1 MQDYIQIPDVLQSLD
16 DLPDGRLK
24 AFLSSCRQISE
35 QRLSLDPLRS
45 LYLSNKAEFINIVEE
60 LSLRGF
66 SFHTEKPNNILP
78 AGVIATDVV
87 LWASENHGRFQG
99 LDYQNLGLSGFNQRF
114 KVNSDQFFHY
124 VPIKGFQ
131 TINRNLDLQL
141 LKSEFLKAGFEL
153 KEASNGVVRETM
165 PAYQFNGNG
174 DGLRTLPPVESDE
187 EGAGTELITIRDA
200 FPEERF
206 WMFKN
211 YCSRMGITYITDVT
225 PNHMEE
231 HKRRKGVSP
240 ARVAE
245 VKERLTKLLQ
255 NEGSVDESDTVQPAE
270 HSFSQDERN
279 HIHPAE
285 NSIDVVFAAN
295 FFNSFKRFCRE
306 LKIQFIEDISEKHL
320 VLYADR
326 PQVGVGKV
334 NAVKE
339 RLKLFLPEGV
349 HSEEENSLNDFP
361 SFMIEDIFTDFKY
374 RSFFGFCE
382 QKGIKTID
390 ELRNSHFEEYGLM
403 RGVGAGKVQAVK
415 EIVAM
420 RMKSIKETAIQK
432 PQDQP
437 YISINAVFHDNFY
450 RAFRLFCF
458 NHSIKTIFDVTGKHL
473 LDFKNTKGV
482 GMNRVEAVK
491 ERLNQVLAEHQA
503 DGVFLEDE
511 VAPLQIGMLSMDLK
525 IADVF
530 MERKYTTFRNYCE
543 LRRITT
549 LGQLKAEVLN
559 EYSMQPKVGKK
570 KYEEVLKVLIF
581 YTDSADQ
588 ADEVFTTGE
597 IFESIQDIEVQ
608 ALFYYYGFQ
617 TKSTSRLTIKEI
629 EGKDLSVL
637 KKEFEPQLLMSLS
650 SLLLKQKTPAAIIN
664 DLKTSMP
671 ERDYSIIVHR
681 YGMGLTLEET
691 GKHFGVTRER
701 VRQVAKKAVKKLSA
715 HLKRQHFAEIVK
727 VLSPHEA
734 FITEEQL
741 VEIVGSEYAFI
752 VGLLKQEDLLLNHND
767 TLELFFLSEIDKR
780 DLKQVEGFFDDL
792 PLLFPSEAF
801 HQTLEEV
808 LQTIG
813 IENPSE
819 EVLQRMFEK
828 ARFTRYGEVYSR
840 SRLTMNQVL
849 NYLFKH
855 QIKEPLRVDEAGAA
869 YLQELAKLH
878 LDYDLGT
885 TLRSIDARIR
895 DAEDVILVD
904 SSTFMYFDSD
914 NFDQG
919 FISQVEDFLIAQFEK
934 KEVVNTEEI
943 YEHFSDQVQTLGIIS
958 KLHLY
963 SLIRY
968 YLDDKFIIG
977 KGNTLNIFTSENAK
991 LSREDRVI
999 AFMKNHGGHC
1009 TKDQLLEVMK
1019 PLYKIDFAVAQSDKL
1034 IPWGTNSVILV
1045 ENLKISKS
1053 EEEQL
1058 KQFFLTGFEDG
1069 FTTANKLYRDM
1080 MFDRK
1085 LSILLRNKGIDEP
1098 GKLPAIIKLL
1108 LPIVKGHTNFLYL
1121 DGCKLDSFDKVI
1133 KDRFTEETSRQEI
1146 KDLLLEYGYKE
1157 MMAGNIMKRVM
1168 DQGLFTE
1175 VDFNILYPTKK
1186 LDISEETLREI
1197 KLYAEEAQ
1205 GEKAYLAISTLQG
1218 YRRKLPSLEFRWN
1231 PFLLTSM
1238 LQLCGYRQIKKN
1250 ISDYRYDKLIVVKE
1264 ESPLQ
1269 TFEDLIV
1276 YILEHEYTGNM
1287 HEYSIYDYL
1296 MEHGI
1301 LKEQEYN
1308 HKKVLPYE
1316 IRNSDKFEFDELGY
1330 VTLKQGEMHVV

>member
-24 AFLSSCRQISE
+24 AFLSSCRQISQ
-35 QRLSLDPLRS
+35 QRLSLDTLRS

-87 LWASENHGRFQG
+87 LSATENQGRFQR

-124 VPIKGFQ
+124 VPLNGFQ
-131 TINRNLDLQL
+131 TINRNLDKQL
-141 LKSEFLKAGFEL
+141 LESELLKTGFEI
-153 KEASNGVVRETM
+153 KEASNGVVRETI
-165 PAYQFNGNG
+165 PVYEIKGNG

-187 EGAGTELITIRDA
+187 EAGTEPITINDA

-245 VKERLTKLLQ
+245 VRERLTKLLQ
-255 NEGSVDESDTVQPAE
+255 NECSVDETDPIKPVENTI
-270 HSFSQDERN
+270 SQDETN
-279 HIHPAE
+279 HIQPAE
-285 NSIDVVFAAN
+285 NSIDVVFEGN
-295 FFNSFKRFCRE
+295 LFNSFKRFCRE
-306 LKIQFIEDISEKHL
+306 QKIQFIEQVTEEHL
-320 VLYADR
+320 EQYMKR
-326 PQVGVGKV
+326 PGVGNGKV

-339 RLKLFLPEGV
+339 RLNLFLPQ
-349 HSEEENSLNDFP
+349 EENTEDEVP
-361 SFMIEDIFTDFKY
+361 SFFIQDIFTDFKY
-374 RSFFGFCE
+374 RSFFGFCK
-382 QKGIKTID
+382 QKGIQTID
-390 ELRNSHFEEYGLM
+390 ELTKRHFEEYGLM
-403 RGVGAGKVQAVK
+403 RGVGAGKVKAVK
-415 EIVAM
+415 EIVGK
-420 RMKSIKETAIQK
+420 RLKDSTESAIHK
-432 PQDQP
+432 PQDKSFTS
-437 YISINAVFHDNFY
+437 SINAVFHDNF
-450 RAFRLFCF
+450 FRSFRKYCL
-458 NHSIKTIFDVTGKHL
+458 NKSIKTIYDVTGQHL
-473 LDFKNTKGV
+473 IDYKSTKGV
-482 GMNRVEAVK
+482 GLSRVEAVE
-491 ERLNQVLAEHQA
+491 ERLNQVLAE
-503 DGVFLEDE
+503 DTEYGVFLEDE

-530 MERKYTTFRNYCE
+530 MERTYTTFRNYCE
-543 LRRITT
+543 LRRIAT
-549 LGQLKAEVLN
+549 LGQLTAEFLN
-559 EYSMQPKVGKK
+559 DYSMQPKVGKK
-570 KYEEVLKVLIF
+570 KYEDVLKVLSF
-581 YTDSADQ
+581 YTDNADQ

-617 TKSTSRLTIKEI
+617 TKSNSRLTIKEI

-637 KKEFEPQLLMSLS
+637 KDEFEPQLLMSLS
-650 SLLLKQKTPAAIIN
+650 RLLLKQKTPAAIIN

-715 HLKRQHFAEIVK
+715 HIKRQHFAEIVK

-752 VGLLKQEDLLLNHND
+752 VGLLKQEDLLLKYND
-767 TLELFFLSEIDKR
+767 TLEMFFLSDIDKK
-780 DLKQVEGFFDDL
+780 DLKQVEEFFDDL
-792 PLLFPSEAF
+792 PLLFPSSAF
-801 HQTLEEV
+801 HQSLEEV

-828 ARFTRYGEVYSR
+828 ARYKRYGEVYSR

-855 QIKEPLRVDEAGAA
+855 HIKEPLKVDEAGAA
-869 YLQELAKLH
+869 YLQELAKHH
-878 LDYDLGT
+878 LDYDLGS
-885 TLRSIDARIR
+885 TLRAIDARIR

-904 SSTFMYFDSD
+904 SATFMYFDSD
-914 NFDQG
+914 NFDQV
-919 FISQVEDFLIAQFEK
+919 FISQVEDFLFAQFEK

-943 YEHFSDQVQTLGIIS
+943 YEHFSDQVQSLGIIS

-968 YLDDKFIIG
+968 YLDDKFIVG
-977 KGNTLNIFTSENAK
+977 KGNTLNIFTSENAM
-991 LSREDRVI
+991 LSREDRLI

-1019 PLYKIDFAVAQSDKL
+1019 PLYKVDFAVAQSDKL

-1058 KQFFLTGFEDG
+1058 KQFFLTGLEDG

-1080 MFDRK
+1080 MFERK

-1108 LPIVKGHTNFLYL
+1108 LPKVKGHTNFLYL
-1121 DGCKLDSFDKVI
+1121 DGCKYDSFDKVI
-1133 KDRFTEETSRQEI
+1133 EDKFTEEASRQEI
-1146 KDLLLEYGYKE
+1146 RDLLVEYGYKE
-1157 MMAGNIMKRVM
+1157 MMVGKIMKRIM
-1168 DQGLFTE
+1168 EQGLFTE
-1175 VDFNILYPTKK
+1175 VDFNVLYPTKK
-1186 LDISEETLREI
+1186 LNISEETLRAI
-1197 KLYAEEAQ
+1197 KAYAEEAQ
-1205 GEKAYLAISTLQG
+1205 GEKAYIAISTLQG
-1218 YRRKLPSLEFRWN
+1218 YRRKLPPLEFRWN

-1264 ESPLQ
+1264 DSPLQ

-1276 YILEHEYTGNM
+1276 YILEHEFTGNM

-1296 MEHGI
+1296 MEQGI

>member
-24 AFLSSCRQISE
+24 AFLSSCRQISQ

-87 LWASENHGRFQG
+87 LSATENQGRFHR

-124 VPIKGFQ
+124 VPISGFQ

-141 LKSEFLKAGFEL
+141 LEKEFLKAGFEMS
-153 KEASNGVVRETM
+153 EAIPGVVRETK
-165 PAYQFNGNG
+165 PDYVVTDNHGN
-174 DGLRTLPPVESDE
+174 DFRLLPPIDSDE
-187 EGAGTELITIRDA
+187 EADTAMITIKDA
-200 FPEERF
+200 FAEERF
-206 WMFKN
+206 WMFRN

-231 HKRRKGVSP
+231 HKRRRGVSP
-240 ARVAE
+240 ERVAE
-245 VKERLTKLLQ
+245 VKERLNQLLQ
-255 NEGSVDESDTVQPAE
+255 IET
-270 HSFSQDERN
+270 SQGETN
-279 HIHPAE
+279 SSQLAE
-285 NSIDVVFAAN
+285 NTIAVVFEGN
-295 FFNSFKRFCRE
+295 FYNSFKQYCRE
-306 LKIQFIEDISEKHL
+306 QKIQFIEQVTEEHIEQYIK
-320 VLYADR
+320 R
-326 PQVGVGKV
+326 PGVGSGKV

-339 RLKLFLPEGV
+339 RLKLFLPQ
-349 HSEEENSLNDFP
+349 EEIAKDEVP
-361 SFMIEDIFTDFKY
+361 SFLIQDIFTDFKY
-374 RSFFGFCE
+374 RSFFGFCK

-390 ELRNSHFEEYGLM
+390 ELKNSHFEEYGLM

-415 EIVAM
+415 EIVAR
-420 RMKSIKETAIQK
+420 RMKFIKETAIQK
-432 PQDQP
+432 PQDQS

-450 RAFRLFCF
+450 RAFRLFCL
-458 NHSIKTIFDVTGKHL
+458 NHSIRTIFDVEGKHL

-482 GMNRVEAVK
+482 GVNRVEAVE

-503 DGVFLEDE
+503 DGVFLEDQ

-530 MERKYTTFRNYCE
+530 MERKYNTFRDYCE

-549 LGQLKAEVLN
+549 LGQLNAEFLN

-570 KYEEVLKVLIF
+570 KYEDVLKVLSF
-581 YTDSADQ
+581 YTDSADR

-597 IFESIQDIEVQ
+597 IFESIQDKEVQ

-617 TKSTSRLTIKEI
+617 TKSNSRLTVKEI
-629 EGKDLSVL
+629 EGKELTML
-637 KKEFEPQLLMSLS
+637 KEEFEPQLLMSLS
-650 SLLLKQKTPAAIIN
+650 RQLLKQKTPAAIIN

-671 ERDYSIIVHR
+671 ERDYSVIVYR
-681 YGMGLTLEET
+681 YGMELTLEET
-691 GKHFGVTRER
+691 GRHFGVTRER
-701 VRQVAKKAVKKLSA
+701 VRQVAKKAVKKMLA
-715 HLKRQHFAEIVK
+715 HFKRHHFAEIVK

-734 FITEEQL
+734 FVTEDQL
-741 VEIVGSEYAFI
+741 IEIVGSEYAFI
-752 VGLLKQEDLLLNHND
+752 VGLLKQENVLMNYND
-767 TLELFFLSEIDKR
+767 QLEIFFLSDINKK
-780 DLKQVEGFFDDL
+780 DLKQVEGSFDDL
-792 PLLFPSEAF
+792 PVVFPAAAF
-801 HQTLEEV
+801 HQTLEEA

-828 ARFTRYGEVYSR
+828 ARYKRYGEVYSR

-855 QIKEPLRVDEAGAA
+855 HITEPLRVDEAGAA
-869 YLQELAKLH
+869 YLQELARKH
-878 LDYDLGT
+878 LNYDLGT

-919 FISQVEDFLIAQFEK
+919 FISQVEDFLLSQFEK

-943 YEHFSDQVQTLGIIS
+943 YEHFSDQVQKLGIIS

-968 YLDDKFIIG
+968 YLDDKFVIG

-991 LSREDRVI
+991 LSREDRLI
-999 AFMKNHGGHC
+999 AYMKNHGGQC
-1009 TKDQLLEVMK
+1009 TKDQLLEVMQ
-1019 PLYKIDFAVAQSDKL
+1019 PLYKIDFAVSQSDKL
-1034 IPWGTNSVILV
+1034 IPWGTNSVIMV
-1045 ENLKISKS
+1045 ENLNITKS
-1053 EEEQL
+1053 EKEQFI
-1058 KQFFLTGFEDG
+1058 QFFLTGFEEG
-1069 FTTANKLYRDM
+1069 FTTANKLYKDM

-1085 LSILLRNKGIDEP
+1085 LSILLRNKGIDEA
-1098 GKLPAIIKLL
+1098 GKLPAIIKLFM
-1108 LPIVKGHTNFLYL
+1108 PNVKGHTNFLYL
-1121 DGCKLDSFDKVI
+1121 DGCKYDSFDKVI
-1133 KDRFTEETSRQEI
+1133 ADKFTEETSRQELR
-1146 KDLLLEYGYKE
+1146 DMLLEYGYRE
-1157 MMAGNIMKRVM
+1157 MMVGNIMKRIM
-1168 DQGLFTE
+1168 EQGLFTE
-1175 VDFNILYPTKK
+1175 VDFNVLYPTSK
-1186 LDISEETLREI
+1186 LSVSDDMLNEI
-1197 KLYAEEAQ
+1197 KAYAEEAQ
-1205 GEKAYLAISTLQG
+1205 GEKAYIAISTLQG
-1218 YRRKLPSLEFRWN
+1218 YRRKLPPLEFRWN

-1238 LQLCGYRQIKKN
+1238 LQLCGYRQIKKS

-1264 ESPLQ
+1264 DSPLQ

-1276 YILEHEYTGNM
+1276 YILEHEFTGNM

-1296 MEHGI
+1296 MEQGI

-1308 HKKVLPYE
+1308 HKKVLPHE